1 MRKILAK
8 LLFCS
13 EYDLNNVLL
22 HLPLG
27 AVIIGLGVGLDV
39 VGLPFVSAGLIV
51 AFTFGFIMYELSER
65 SILHDKA
72 FPDIQ
77 GYLWGVGLA
86 AFIAILALGI

>member
-8 LLFCS
+8 LLFCR

-27 AVIIGLGVGLDV
+27 LVILGLGVGLDV
-39 VGLPFVSAGLIV
+39 VGVPFVGAGLVV

-65 SILHDKA
+65 SVLHDKA

-77 GYLWGVGLA
+77 GFLWGLGFA
-86 AFIAILALGI
+86 TFIAILALGI